1 MRKILTGSSDS
12 RMFPI
17 LCLVFSVCIFSPSSL
32 LAEADFDIS
41 IETLP
46 EALDSLRDIE
56 NIRITTYPGGAVL
69 QGELLSAEDLR
80 RVREISRALNG
91 VVSLCSLHH
100 ETLDVAAG
108 FIQRTMQKQGIKN
121 LKMGVVGKHLFLSG
135 TPSSPEDVKRVEKIC
150 EAYGIPFLNGTQGKM
165 DDPRMVT
172 FEVNFTEI
180 NRQTLQNLGVTW
192 PSSFSF
198 SDPSGI
204 RLHRLSPDQS
214 LEVVVNVFAQNGKA
228 RIISKPR
235 LVCRSGEKASFLAG
249 GEIPIPRTDD
259 DGNITVT
266 WKRYGIILEVAPDV
280 DSTGR
285 IDVLVTSEVSM
296 VDEANSVEGIP
307 GILTR
312 RITTSLSLLEGQT
325 VVLSGLVKTDDAKNV
340 KKVPLLGDIPILGEL
355 FQSESFQKRETEL
368 IVFLTPQLT
377 AAQNPDG
384 HRDWPSTV
392 TGRDPM

>member
-1 MRKILTGSSDS
+1 MREMVLSLSGS
-12 RMFPI
+12 PI
-17 LCLVFSVCIFSPSSL
+17 FLVFCLFISGGVFSTSSVC
-32 LAEADFDIS
+32 AAMDFDMS
-41 IETLP
+41 LDVLP

-56 NIRITTYPGGAVL
+56 NIRITTFPGGAVL
-69 QGELLSAEDLR
+69 QGELLSAEDLK
-80 RVREISRALNG
+80 RVGEISRSLSG
-91 VVSLCSLHH
+91 VVSLCTLHR
-100 ETLDVAAG
+100 ETLEVAAE
-108 FIQRTMQKQGIKN
+108 FIQRTMLEQGITDLEMK
-121 LKMGVVGKHLFLSG
+121 VVGKKLFLTG
-135 TPSSPEDVKRVEKIC
+135 IPYSPEDVERVGKIC
-150 EAYGIPFLNGTQGKM
+150 EAYSIPFLNGTRGNAG
-165 DDPRMVT
+165 DSRMVT

-180 NRQTLQNLGVTW
+180 NRQTLQDLGVAW
-192 PSSFSF
+192 PASLTFT
-198 SDPSGI
+198 DPTGI

-214 LEVVVNVFAQNGKA
+214 LEVVVNVFAQHGKA

-266 WKRYGIILEVAPDV
+266 WKRYGIILEVAPEV
-280 DSTGR
+280 DSRGQ

-312 RITTSLSLLEGQT
+312 KITTSLSLIEGQT

-355 FQSESFQKRETEL
+355 FKSESFQKRETEL

-377 AAQNPDG
+377 VAQDSLG
-384 HRDWPSTV
+384 DRDWPST
-392 TGRDPM
+392 DFDKDQK

>member
-1 MRKILTGSSDS
+1 MTKNLS
-12 RMFPI
+12 RLFLLPI
-17 LCLVFSVCIFSPSSL
+17 FLLLCLIFPGSIFDKASAS
-32 LAEADFDIS
+32 AADNWQIPQEV
-41 IETLP
+41 IP

-69 QGELLSAEDLR
+69 EGELLSTEDLK
-80 RVREISRALNG
+80 RVGEISTSLGG
-91 VVSLCSLHH
+91 VINLCTLHRDA
-100 ETLDVAAG
+100 LDVAAQ
-108 FIQRTMQKQGIKN
+108 FIQAAIQKQGISA
-121 LKMGVVGKHLFLSG
+121 LKMSVVGKRLFLTG
-135 TPSSPEDVKRVEKIC
+135 TPDSPGEVERVGRIC
-150 EAYGIPFLNGTQGKM
+150 EAYNLPFINGTRANE
-165 DDPRMVT
+165 DDSRMVT

-180 NRQTLQNLGVTW
+180 NRQTLQDLGVEW
-192 PSSFSF
+192 PSSLSF

-214 LEVVVNVFAQNGKA
+214 LEVVVNIFAQHGKA

-249 GEIPIPRTDD
+249 GEIPIPRKDD

-266 WKRYGIILEVAPDV
+266 WKRYGIILEVAPKV
-280 DSTGR
+280 DSVGQ
-285 IDVLVTSEVSM
+285 IDVVVTSEVSM

-312 RITTSLSLLEGQT
+312 KITTSLSLLEGQT
-325 VVLSGLVKTDDAKNV
+325 VVLSGLVKTDDARSV

-355 FQSESFQKRETEL
+355 FRSEGFQERETEL

-377 AAQNPDG
+377 VAQDPEGD
-384 HRDWPSTV
+384 RDWPSAV
-392 TGRDPM
+392 SSKDME